1 MMKKRE
7 IGFVVAFS
15 LGFYSQLF
23 LAYCLY
29 GGICKMLEELT
40 TEWIEYINE
49 GYGFWAKI
57 RKTKRILYRSIPCNN
72 VSRGSSGDLAG
83 GRKK

>member
-1 MMKKRE
+1 
-7 IGFVVAFS
+7 
-15 LGFYSQLF
+15 
-23 LAYCLY
+23 
-29 GGICKMLEELT
+29 MLEELT
-40 TEWIEYINE
+40 TEWIEYINEAHE